1 MRYINVDDEF
11 VGKILA
17 ANQLASNTGL
27 NESQEVEVVEE
38 AQTEEHVCP
47 LCESEL
53 EHPIPEENMQ
63 ECVDF
68 ILGTIN
74 EALEHDGEYL
84 EESEDDD
91 DYYEDEDEDL
101 DEAECEDDDKDM
113 PKKKKKKEED
123 KEEDMGEGYGGMMK
137 KKKKMKK

>member
-1 MRYINVDDEF
+1 MRYINVDDDF

-17 ANQLASNTGL
+17 ANQLATADAL
-27 NESQEVEVVEE
+27 TESQEVEVVEE
-38 AQTEEHVCP
+38 AQADEHVCP

-74 EALEHDGEYL
+74 EALEQDGEYL
-84 EESEDDD
+84 EESED
-91 DYYEDEDEDL
+91 EL
-101 DEAECEDDDKDM
+101 DEAECEDEDEDDED
-113 PKKKKKKEED
+113 KKKKKKKSD
-123 KEEDMGEGYGGMMK
+123 DDDDDDMPAFLK
-137 KKKKMKK
+137 KK

>member
-17 ANQLASNTGL
+17 ANQLVESKDL

-38 AQTEEHVCP
+38 ACEEGHVCP

-53 EHPIPEENMQ
+53 DEPISEQNMQ

-74 EALEHDGEYL
+74 EALEQDGENI
-84 EESEDDD
+84 EESEEELDEEYEVGSDD
-91 DYYEDEDEDL
+91 DEDEGDCPSK
-101 DEAECEDDDKDM
+101 DKKSKKKDDDKKD
-113 PKKKKKKEED
+113 KKHDDKED
-123 KEEDMGEGYGGMMK
+123 K
-137 KKKKMKK
+137 

>member
-1 MRYINVDDEF
+1 MRYINVEDDY

-17 ANQLASNTGL
+17 ANQLAESKDL

-38 AQTEEHVCP
+38 ACEEGHICP

-53 EHPIPEENMQ
+53 DEPISEQNMQ

-74 EALEHDGEYL
+74 EALEQDGEYL
-84 EESEDDD
+84 EESEDELDEEYEVGTDADEDCPSKDGKKKKAKKKNDD
-91 DYYEDEDEDL
+91 DDEDE
-101 DEAECEDDDKDM
+101 
-113 PKKKKKKEED
+113 ED
-123 KEEDMGEGYGGMMK
+123 K
-137 KKKKMKK
+137 

>member
-1 MRYINVDDEF
+1 MRYINVDDDF

-17 ANQLASNTGL
+17 ANQTATSKGL
-27 NESQEVEVVEE
+27 KESQEVEVVEE
-38 AQTEEHVCP
+38 AIEDEHVCP

-84 EESEDDD
+84 EESED
-91 DYYEDEDEDL
+91 EL
-101 DEAECEDDDKDM
+101 DEAECEDEDEDKEEKEDKM
-113 PKKKKKKEED
+113 PAFLKKKKK
-123 KEEDMGEGYGGMMK
+123 
-137 KKKKMKK
+137 

>member
-1 MRYINVDDEF
+1 MRYINVDDNF

-17 ANQLASNTGL
+17 ANQLAESKDL

-38 AQTEEHVCP
+38 AQADEHVCP

-74 EALEHDGEYL
+74 EALEQDGEYL
-84 EESEDDD
+84 EEAEEADEE
-91 DYYEDEDEDL
+91 EDEDDSE
-101 DEAECEDDDKDM
+101 EDDK
-113 PKKKKKKEED
+113 
-123 KEEDMGEGYGGMMK
+123 
-137 KKKKMKK
+137 

>member
-1 MRYINVDDEF
+1 MRYINVDDDF

-17 ANQLASNTGL
+17 ANQLATAENLT
-27 NESQEVEVVEE
+27 ESQEVEVVEE
-38 AQTEEHVCP
+38 AQADEHVCP

-74 EALEHDGEYL
+74 EALEQDGEYL
-84 EESEDDD
+84 EESD
-91 DYYEDEDEDL
+91 DEDFEEDL
-101 DEAECEDDDKDM
+101 DEAEEEDEDKDEDEDDDK
-113 PKKKKKKEED
+113 PAFLKKKDKKKD
-123 KEEDMGEGYGGMMK
+123 
-137 KKKKMKK
+137 

>member
-1 MRYINVDDEF
+1 MRYVNVDDDF

-17 ANQLASNTGL
+17 ANQLATAEAL
-27 NESQEVEVVEE
+27 TESQEVEVVEE
-38 AQTEEHVCP
+38 AQADEHVCP

-74 EALEHDGEYL
+74 EALEQDGEYL
-84 EESEDDD
+84 EESED
-91 DYYEDEDEDL
+91 EL
-101 DEAECEDDDKDM
+101 DEAECEDDDKEDKDEEDDKM
-113 PKKKKKKEED
+113 PAFLKKKKK
-123 KEEDMGEGYGGMMK
+123 
-137 KKKKMKK
+137 

>member
-1 MRYINVDDEF
+1 MRYINVDDDF

-17 ANQLASNTGL
+17 ANQLATAEAL
-27 NESQEVEVVEE
+27 TESQEVEVVEE
-38 AQTEEHVCP
+38 AQADEHVCP

-74 EALEHDGEYL
+74 EALEQDGEYL
-84 EESEDDD
+84 EESED
-91 DYYEDEDEDL
+91 EDL
-101 DEAECEDDDKDM
+101 DEAEDCEDDAEDK
-113 PKKKKKKEED
+113 PKKKDDDEED
-123 KEEDMGEGYGGMMK
+123 DMDEGYGMMAMK

>member
-1 MRYINVDDEF
+1 MRYVNVDDDF

-17 ANQLASNTGL
+17 ANQLATSEALT
-27 NESQEVEVVEE
+27 ESQEVEVVEE
-38 AQTEEHVCP
+38 AQADEHVCP

-74 EALEHDGEYL
+74 EALEQDGEYL
-84 EESEDDD
+84 EESED
-91 DYYEDEDEDL
+91 EL
-101 DEAECEDDDKDM
+101 DEAECEDDDDM
-113 PKKKKKKEED
+113 PKKKKKDDD
-123 KEEDMGEGYGGMMK
+123 KEDDDMPAFLK
-137 KKKKMKK
+137 KKK

>member
-1 MRYINVDDEF
+1 MRYIDVNDEF

-17 ANQLASNTGL
+17 ANQLATTGGL

-38 AQTEEHVCP
+38 GYADEDHVCP

-74 EALEHDGEYL
+74 EAMEMEGEYL
-84 EESEDDD
+84 EESEDELDEE
-91 DYYEDEDEDL
+91 YEVGTIDDEDQNAVGVKRAKTKPKNSD
-101 DEAECEDDDKDM
+101 CGKKDK
-113 PKKKKKKEED
+113 
-123 KEEDMGEGYGGMMK
+123 
-137 KKKKMKK
+137 

>member
-17 ANQLASNTGL
+17 ANQLAESKDL

-38 AQTEEHVCP
+38 AQAEEHVCP

-74 EALEHDGEYL
+74 EALEQDGEYL
-84 EESEDDD
+84 EESD
-91 DYYEDEDEDL
+91 DEDL
-101 DEAECEDDDKDM
+101 DEAECEDKDDEDKD
-113 PKKKKKKEED
+113 KKKKKSD
-123 KEEDMGEGYGGMMK
+123 DDDMPAFLK
-137 KKKKMKK
+137 KK

>member
-1 MRYINVDDEF
+1 MRYIDVDDNF

-17 ANQLASNTGL
+17 ANQLAESKDL

-38 AQTEEHVCP
+38 AQADEHVCP

-74 EALEHDGEYL
+74 EALEQDGEFL
-84 EESEDDD
+84 EEAEEADEE
-91 DYYEDEDEDL
+91 EDEDED
-101 DEAECEDDDKDM
+101 DSEEDDK
-113 PKKKKKKEED
+113 
-123 KEEDMGEGYGGMMK
+123 
-137 KKKKMKK
+137 

>member
-17 ANQLASNTGL
+17 ANQLAESNDL

-38 AQTEEHVCP
+38 AVADEHVCP

-74 EALEHDGEYL
+74 EALEQDGEYL
-84 EESEDDD
+84 EESEDD
-91 DYYEDEDEDL
+91 L
-101 DEAECEDDDKDM
+101 DEAECEDGDEDK
-113 PKKKKKKEED
+113 PKKKKSD
-123 KEEDMGEGYGGMMK
+123 DDDDMPAFLK
-137 KKKKMKK
+137 KKKK

>member
-11 VGKILA
+11 VGKVLA
-17 ANQLASNTGL
+17 ANQLSTKGL

-38 AQTEEHVCP
+38 AQADEHVCP
-47 LCESEL
+47 LCESDL

-74 EALEHDGEYL
+74 EALELEGEFL
-84 EESEDDD
+84 EESE
-91 DYYEDEDEDL
+91 EDL
-101 DEAECEDDDKDM
+101 DEAECEDDDED
-113 PKKKKKKEED
+113 EED
-123 KEEDMGEGYGGMMK
+123 EEDDDK
-137 KKKKMKK
+137 

>member
-1 MRYINVDDEF
+1 MRYINVDNDF

-17 ANQLASNTGL
+17 ANQLATAEAL
-27 NESQEVEVVEE
+27 TESQEVEVVEE
-38 AQTEEHVCP
+38 AQADEHVCP

-74 EALEHDGEYL
+74 EALEMEGEYL
-84 EESEDDD
+84 EESEEEFD
-91 DYYEDEDEDL
+91 DEDF
-101 DEAECEDDDKDM
+101 
-113 PKKKKKKEED
+113 EEEY
-123 KEEDMGEGYGGMMK
+123 EEE
-137 KKKKMKK
+137 

>member
-11 VGKILA
+11 VGQILA
-17 ANQLASNTGL
+17 ANQLAESKDL

-38 AQTEEHVCP
+38 ACEEGHVCP

-53 EHPIPEENMQ
+53 DGPISEQNMQ

-74 EALEHDGEYL
+74 EALEQDGEYL
-84 EESEDDD
+84 EESE
-91 DYYEDEDEDL
+91 EEL
-101 DEAECEDDDKDM
+101 DEEYEVGSDDDKDEGDS
-113 PKKKKKKEED
+113 PSKDKKDKKKKDKKHDDED
-123 KEEDMGEGYGGMMK
+123 K
-137 KKKKMKK
+137 

>member
-1 MRYINVDDEF
+1 MRYINVDDDF

-17 ANQLASNTGL
+17 ANQLSNSEGL

-38 AQTEEHVCP
+38 ACEEGHVCP

-53 EHPIPEENMQ
+53 DAPISEEAMQ

-74 EALEHDGEYL
+74 EALEQEGEFL
-84 EESEDDD
+84 EESEDDS
-91 DYYEDEDEDL
+91 DEDL
-101 DEAECEDDDKDM
+101 DEEYEVGSDEDEDEGDCPSKD
-113 PKKKKKKEED
+113 KKKKKK
-123 KEEDMGEGYGGMMK
+123 KAPMMPAES
-137 KKKKMKK
+137 

>member
-38 AQTEEHVCP
+38 AQAEEHVCP

-74 EALEHDGEYL
+74 EALEQDGEYL
-84 EESEDDD
+84 EESED
-91 DYYEDEDEDL
+91 EDL
-101 DEAECEDDDKDM
+101 DEAEEEEDEDEDK
-113 PKKKKKKEED
+113 PKKKKKDED
-123 KEEDMGEGYGGMMK
+123 EDEDDKPAFMK
-137 KKKKMKK
+137 KKD